1 MQDKQIQ
8 SVIANHRNI
17 MQTENKTEELSEYE
31 KFRQLQIEQFEDDI
45 TEGRCYPE
53 MPEGQFVRSK

>member
-1 MQDKQIQ
+1 MTDKTQDNA
-8 SVIANHRNI
+8 SA
-17 MQTENKTEELSEYE
+17 ELSEYE
-31 KFRQLQIEQFEDDI
+31 KFRQMQIEQFEDDV

>member
-1 MQDKQIQ
+1 
-8 SVIANHRNI
+8 

-31 KFRQLQIEQFEDDI
+31 KFRQLQIEQFQDDI

-53 MPEGQFVRSK
+53 MPKGQFVRRK

>member
-1 MQDKQIQ
+1 MQIGDRITEIQ
-8 SVIANHRNI
+8 AIDAN
-17 MQTENKTEELSEYE
+17 QTAGQESEFE
-31 KFRQLQIEQFEDDI
+31 KFRRLQIEQFEDDI